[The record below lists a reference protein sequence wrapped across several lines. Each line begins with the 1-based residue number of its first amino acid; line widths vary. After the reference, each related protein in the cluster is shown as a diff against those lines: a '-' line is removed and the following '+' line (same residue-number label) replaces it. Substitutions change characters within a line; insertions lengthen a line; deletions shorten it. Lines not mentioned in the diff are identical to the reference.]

1 MNGLLAV
8 DHLKKHFP
16 VTKGLV
22 LTKVVGWVKAVDGVS
37 FTVRAG
43 ETFSLV
49 GESGCG
55 KTTTAKVVLRLE
67 QPTAGRVRFQSHD
80 LAALSGVPLQEY
92 RASVQALFQDP
103 YGSLNPRMRVS
114 TIVGEPLVV
123 NRRMTRQE
131 IQERVRELL
140 HLVGLH
146 PRTANLYPHEFSG
159 GQRQRIALA
168 RALALNPRL
177 IVLDEPVSALDVS
190 IRAQIMNLL
199 RDLQQQLG
207 LAYLLI
213 AHHLGT
219 VRYMS
224 HRVGVMYL
232 GQLVE
237 KASAEALFVNPLHPY
252 TQALLAAALPSHPDA
267 PRQKIILTGEVPS
280 PLNPPS
286 GCRFHP
292 RCPHAMPSCAAVEP
306 QLKPIHD
313 GHEVACH
320 LYEPGIQA
328 SREPC

>member
-1 MNGLLAV
+1 MNELLVV
-8 DHLKKHFP
+8 DQLKKHFP
-16 VTKGLV
+16 VTKGL
-22 LTKVVGWVKAVDGVS
+22 LFTKVVGWVKAVDGVS
-37 FTVRAG
+37 FTVEEG

-67 QPTAGRVRFQSHD
+67 QPTAGAVWFENHD
-80 LAALSGVPLQEY
+80 LTALSGARLRAY

-123 NRRMTRQE
+123 NGQMSRQA
-131 IQERVRELL
+131 IQDRVQELL
-140 HLVGLH
+140 HLVGLAA
-146 PRTANLYPHEFSG
+146 RAATLYPHEFSG

-199 RDLQQQLG
+199 KDLQQQLG

-224 HRVGVMYL
+224 HCVGVMYL

-237 KASAEALFVNPLHPY
+237 KTSAEELFVKPLHPY
-252 TQALLAAALPSHPDA
+252 TQALLAAALPSH
-267 PRQKIILTGEVPS
+267 
-280 PLNPPS
+280 
-286 GCRFHP
+286 
-292 RCPHAMPSCAAVEP
+292 
-306 QLKPIHD
+306 
-313 GHEVACH
+313 
-320 LYEPGIQA
+320 
-328 SREPC
+328 

>member
-1 MNGLLAV
+1 MNELLAV
-8 DHLKKHFP
+8 DRLKKHFP
-16 VTKGLV
+16 VTKGL
-22 LTKVVGWVKAVDGVS
+22 LFTKVVGWVKAVDGVS
-37 FTVRAG
+37 FAVREG
-43 ETFSLV
+43 ETLSLV

-55 KTTTAKVVLRLE
+55 KTTTAKVILRLE
-67 QPTAGRVRFQSHD
+67 HPTAGGVRFRNHD
-80 LAALSGVPLQEY
+80 VTELSGARLREY

-123 NRRMTRQE
+123 NRRMSRQE
-131 IQERVRELL
+131 IQDRVRELL

-146 PRTANLYPHEFSG
+146 PRAATLYPHEFSG

-168 RALALNPRL
+168 RALALNPQL

-199 RDLQQQLG
+199 KDLQQQLG

-232 GQLVE
+232 GRLVE
-237 KASAEALFVNPLHPY
+237 QAPAEALFVNPLHPY

-286 GCRFHP
+286 GCRFHT
-292 RCPHAMPSCAAVEP
+292 RCPHAMPVCATVEP
-306 QLKPIHD
+306 QLKPMND
-313 GHEVACH
+313 GQEVACH
-320 LYEPGIQA
+320 LY
-328 SREPC
+328 

>member
-1 MNGLLAV
+1 MHELLV
-8 DHLKKHFP
+8 VKNLKKHFP
-16 VTKGLV
+16 VVKGL
-22 LTKVVGWVKAVDGVS
+22 LFTKVVGWVKAVDGVS
-37 FTVRAG
+37 FEIREG

-55 KTTTAKVVLRLE
+55 KTTTAKVILRLE
-67 QPTAGRVRFQSHD
+67 TPTAGVVLFRSHD
-80 LAALSGVPLQEY
+80 IIKLSSELLHEY
-92 RASVQALFQDP
+92 RTTVQALFQDP

-114 TIVGEPLVV
+114 TIIGEPLVV
-123 NRRMTRQE
+123 NRQMPRTE
-131 IQERVRELL
+131 IQERVQELL
-140 HLVGLH
+140 RVVGL
-146 PRTANLYPHEFSG
+146 PPQAATLYPHEFSG

-199 RDLQQQLG
+199 KDLQQQLG

-237 KASAEALFVNPLHPY
+237 KAPAEALFGRPLHPY
-252 TQALLAAALPSHPDA
+252 SQALLAAALPSHPDA
-267 PRQKIILTGEVPS
+267 PRQKVMLTGEVAS

-292 RCPHAMPSCAAVEP
+292 RCPHALPVCAVVEP
-306 QLKPIHD
+306 QLRSMTN
-313 GHEVACH
+313 GHQVACH
-320 LYEPGIQA
+320 LYA
-328 SREPC
+328 

>member
-1 MNGLLAV
+1 
-8 DHLKKHFP
+8 
-16 VTKGLV
+16 
-22 LTKVVGWVKAVDGVS
+22 
-37 FTVRAG
+37 VR
-43 ETFSLV
+43 
-49 GESGCG
+49 
-55 KTTTAKVVLRLE
+55 
-67 QPTAGRVRFQSHD
+67 
-80 LAALSGVPLQEY
+80 
-92 RASVQALFQDP
+92 
-103 YGSLNPRMRVS
+103 

-123 NRRMTRQE
+123 NRQMSRQE
-131 IQERVRELL
+131 IQARVQELL

-146 PRTANLYPHEFSG
+146 PRATSLYPHEFSG

-199 RDLQQQLG
+199 KDLQQQLG

-237 KASAEALFVNPLHPY
+237 TGAAEDLFVKPLHPY

-286 GCRFHP
+286 GCHFHP
-292 RCPHAMPSCAAVEP
+292 RCPYAMPACATEAP
-306 QLKPIHD
+306 RLQPMAD
-313 GHEVACH
+313 GHQVACH
-320 LYEPGIQA
+320 LY
-328 SREPC
+328 

>member
-1 MNGLLAV
+1 MMDLLAV
-8 DHLKKHFP
+8 EQLKKHFP
-16 VTKGLV
+16 VTRGL
-22 LTKVVGWVKAVDGVS
+22 LFAKVVGWVKAVDGMS
-37 FTVRAG
+37 FAVREG

-55 KTTTAKVVLRLE
+55 KTTTAKVILRLE
-67 QPTAGRVRFQSHD
+67 PPTAGVIRFLNHD
-80 LAALSGVPLQEY
+80 LTAIAGERLQEY

-123 NRRMTRQE
+123 NRRMARRE
-131 IQERVRELL
+131 IQERVQELL

-146 PRTANLYPHEFSG
+146 PRAATLYPHEFSG

-199 RDLQQQLG
+199 KDLQQQLG
-207 LAYLLI
+207 LSYLLI

-224 HRVGVMYL
+224 HQVGVMYL

-237 KASAEALFVNPLHPY
+237 TSAAEDLFMKPLHPY

-292 RCPHAMPSCAAVEP
+292 RCPHAMPVCASEEP
-306 QLKPIHD
+306 RLQSMAN
-313 GHEVACH
+313 GHQVACH
-320 LYEPGIQA
+320 LY
-328 SREPC
+328 

>member
-1 MNGLLAV
+1 MHKLLV
-8 DHLKKHFP
+8 VKNLKKHFP
-16 VTKGLV
+16 VVKGLV
-22 LTKVVGWVKAVDGVS
+22 FTKAVGWVKAVDGVS
-37 FTVRAG
+37 FEIGEG

-55 KTTTAKVVLRLE
+55 KTTTAKMILRLE
-67 QPTAGRVRFQSHD
+67 TPTAGVVLFRSHD
-80 LAALSGVPLQEY
+80 ISKLSSELLHGY
-92 RASVQALFQDP
+92 RTTVQALFQDP

-114 TIVGEPLVV
+114 TIIGEPLVV
-123 NRRMTRQE
+123 NRRMPQTE
-131 IQERVRELL
+131 IQERVQELL
-140 HLVGLH
+140 RLVGL
-146 PRTANLYPHEFSG
+146 PPKAATLYPHEFSG

-199 RDLQQQLG
+199 KDLQQQLG

-237 KASAEALFVNPLHPY
+237 KAPAAALFGKPLHPY
-252 TQALLAAALPSHPDA
+252 SQALLAAALPSHPDA
-267 PRQKIILTGEVPS
+267 PRRKIMLTGEVAS

-292 RCPHAMPSCAAVEP
+292 RCPHAMPVCTVVEP
-306 QLKPIHD
+306 QLRSTTD
-313 GHEVACH
+313 GHQVACH
-320 LYEPGIQA
+320 LYA
-328 SREPC
+328 

>member
-1 MNGLLAV
+1 MNELLAV

-37 FTVRAG
+37 FTVQAG

-55 KTTTAKVVLRLE
+55 KTTTAKVILRLE
-67 QPTAGRVRFQSHD
+67 QPTAGSVRFQNHD
-80 LAALSGVPLQEY
+80 LTALSGMPLQEY

-103 YGSLNPRMRVS
+103 YGSLNPRMRIS

-123 NRRMTRQE
+123 NRQMSRQD
-131 IQERVRELL
+131 IQDRVRELL

-146 PRTANLYPHEFSG
+146 PRAANLYPHEFSG

-199 RDLQQQLG
+199 KDLQRQLG

-237 KASAEALFVNPLHPY
+237 KAPAEDLFVKPLHPY

-280 PLNPPS
+280 PLHPPS

-292 RCPHAMPSCAAVEP
+292 RCPHAMPACARVEP
-306 QLKPIHD
+306 QLRPMND

-320 LYEPGIQA
+320 LY
-328 SREPC
+328 

>member
-1 MNGLLAV
+1 
-8 DHLKKHFP
+8 
-16 VTKGLV
+16 
-22 LTKVVGWVKAVDGVS
+22 
-37 FTVRAG
+37 VREG

-55 KTTTAKVVLRLE
+55 KTTTAKLILRLE
-67 QPTAGRVRFQSHD
+67 PPSAGVVRFLNHD
-80 LAALSGVPLQEY
+80 LTAISGERLQEY
-92 RASVQALFQDP
+92 RASVQVLFQDP
-103 YGSLNPRMRVS
+103 YGSLNPRIRVS

-123 NRRMTRQE
+123 NRRMARRE
-131 IQERVRELL
+131 IQERVQELL

-146 PRTANLYPHEFSG
+146 PRAATLYPHEFSG

-177 IVLDEPVSALDVS
+177 IVPDEPVSALDVS

-199 RDLQQQLG
+199 KDLQQQFG
-207 LAYLLI
+207 LSYLLI

-237 KASAEALFVNPLHPY
+237 TSAAEDLFVKRCTRIPM
-252 TQALLAAALPSHPDA
+252 ALLTAALPSHPDA

-292 RCPHAMPSCAAVEP
+292 RCPRAMPACASEEP
-306 QLKPIHD
+306 HLRLMPHGRQ
-313 GHEVACH
+313 VACH
-320 LYEPGIQA
+320 LY
-328 SREPC
+328 

>member
-1 MNGLLAV
+1 MTDLMV
-8 DHLKKHFP
+8 VEQLKKHFP
-16 VTKGLV
+16 VTQGL
-22 LTKVVGWVKAVDGVS
+22 LFTKVVGWVKAVDGVS
-37 FTVRAG
+37 FAVREG

-55 KTTTAKVVLRLE
+55 KTTTAKVILRLE
-67 QPTAGRVRFQSHD
+67 PPTAGVVRFLNHD
-80 LAALSGVPLQEY
+80 LAAISGERLQEY

-103 YGSLNPRMRVS
+103 YGSLNPRMRVR

-123 NRRMTRQE
+123 NRQMSRQE
-131 IQERVRELL
+131 IQARVQELL

-146 PRTANLYPHEFSG
+146 PRAASLYPHEFSG

-199 RDLQQQLG
+199 KDLQQQLG

-237 KASAEALFVNPLHPY
+237 TGAAEDLFVKPLHPY

-286 GCRFHP
+286 GCHFHP
-292 RCPHAMPSCAAVEP
+292 RCPYAMPACATEASRLQP
-306 QLKPIHD
+306 MAD
-313 GHEVACH
+313 GHQVACH
-320 LYEPGIQA
+320 LY
-328 SREPC
+328 